1 MPEEIIET
9 AVEDMQIDVNTDMD
23 SDEEETGQAEEMLPD
38 SEDEVADLPPGMT
51 DEGLRDYLRARYA
64 RSISADMRIR
74 EHFVRLARQAEAA
87 KERYPDFDLAREM
100 ENPVF
105 ARLTAP
111 GVGIDPETAYEV
123 VHGRNLRRQ
132 QRSEDIRRI
141 TRAVA
146 SGSLRPDENA
156 LTGSQA
162 APGIATDPRNLSPQ
176 ARRDIRRRVEK
187 GERVTF

>member
-1 MPEEIIET
+1 MPEEMLENT
-9 AVEDMQIDVNTDMD
+9 MEDVQTGLNTDA
-23 SDEEETGQAEEMLPD
+23 EETGQADAVFPAGD
-38 SEDEVADLPPGMT
+38 DEGTDLPPGMT
-51 DEGLRDYLRARYA
+51 DEGLRGYLRASHA
-64 RSISADMRIR
+64 RSIYTDMRIR
-74 EHFVRLARQAEAA
+74 EHFTRLARQAQAA
-87 KERYPDFDLAREM
+87 KERYPDFDLSREM

-123 VHGRNLRRQ
+123 VHGRSLRTL
-132 QRSEDIRRI
+132 QRHEDIRRI
-141 TRAVA
+141 AHAVA

-156 LTGSQA
+156 LMGSQA

-176 ARRDIRRRVEK
+176 ARQDIRRRVEK